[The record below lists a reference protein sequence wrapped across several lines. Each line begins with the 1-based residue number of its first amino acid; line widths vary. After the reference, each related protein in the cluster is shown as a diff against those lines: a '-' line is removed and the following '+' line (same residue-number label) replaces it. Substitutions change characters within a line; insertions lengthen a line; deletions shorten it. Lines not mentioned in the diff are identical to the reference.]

1 MTYVS
6 LPLILLTFSLFVG
19 VALGN
24 PGFLLFFLGQL
35 LVLFITW
42 LVQKIPFM
50 KYISQPSSDILQLV
64 PSEPVISGAVTA
76 PTYWMTFMSF
86 FLAYITTNAGFVYT
100 MGSEKKSSIEYEN
113 RRGKATMI
121 MITSFVMFFAFATL
135 RLFYQDLE
143 TPLGL
148 ILAVAIGIPAG
159 AGWYYLSNSAG
170 IRHADVFG
178 IVTQIIPKEAAGG
191 GPKTCYYVASAN

>member
-1 MTYVS
+1 MMYVS

-24 PGFLLFFLGQL
+24 PGFLLFFVGQL
-35 LVLFITW
+35 LVLSLTW
-42 LVQKIPFM
+42 LLQKLPFL
-50 KYISQPSSDILQLV
+50 KGISKSPADILQLV
-64 PSEPVISGAVTA
+64 PSAPVTGNATTA
-76 PTYWMTFMSF
+76 PTYWMTFISF
-86 FLAYITTNAGFVYT
+86 FLAYVATNAGFVYT
-100 MGSEKKSSIEYEN
+100 MDSEKKSSIEYEN

-121 MITSFVMFFAFATL
+121 MITSFVMFFAFAVL

-159 AGWYYLSNSAG
+159 AGWYYLSNTAG

-178 IVTQIIPKEAAGG
+178 IVTQIIPKDASAG
-191 GPKTCYYVASAN
+191 PRTCYYVASAT